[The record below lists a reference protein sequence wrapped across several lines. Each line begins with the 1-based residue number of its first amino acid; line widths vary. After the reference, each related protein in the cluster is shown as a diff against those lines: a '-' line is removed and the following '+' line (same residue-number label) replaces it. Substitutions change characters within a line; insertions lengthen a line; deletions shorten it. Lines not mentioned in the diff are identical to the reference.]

1 MIYYPHPIPGGVGT
15 QERERNQSNMDNMET
30 SRRDFLKGTMWM
42 GATAALAGCV
52 SSAAK
57 ICAPGAMTSFAVP
70 PIKKVR
76 VGVVGLGM
84 RGPGAVHRLSSIP
97 GVEVAALCDLYK
109 TRVDRMQEVVKKNG
123 GAPARSYF
131 IYGGEKESG
140 ADESKAWQAMC
151 NSDLDLVYIATPWKL
166 HTPIALYAMEHGK
179 HAAIEVPAAMTLE
192 ECWACVETS
201 ERTGRHC
208 MQLENCCYGD
218 VEMLTLNLVR
228 QGKLGELVH
237 GEGAYIHDLRELN
250 YLDPAKGGYQD
261 YWRLRWNT
269 VHYGNPY
276 PTHGLLPIMQAMD
289 INRGDRFDYLT
300 CVSSNQIGMDAYARV
315 KFGEDSWE
323 AKLHPR
329 CGDMSTT
336 LIRTVK
342 GRTIMVQHDV
352 TSARPYS
359 RINLLSGT
367 QGCLNDYP
375 FRIALADK
383 PGEGAHQW
391 FDAAQTEKIYREYQ
405 HPLWK
410 VAGALAQ
417 KMGGHGGMDFL
428 MDLRLCYC
436 LQNGLPLDM
445 DVYDLAASCSIC
457 ELSERSALNRGASQD
472 VPDFTRGG
480 WKTAKPLGI
489 ETVDLEKLGIRDV
502 TRDESQL
509 NV

>member
-131 IYGGEKESG
+131 IYDGEKGAG

-261 YWRLRWNT
+261 YWRLRWNA

>member
-1 MIYYPHPIPGGVGT
+1 MIDRQTPNTTNSGNRKET
-15 QERERNQSNMDNMET
+15 MNTNRRE
-30 SRRDFLKGTMWM
+30 FLKGTAWM
-42 GATAALAGCV
+42 GFTAAMAGSATAV
-52 SSAAK
+52 AATK
-57 ICAPGAMTSFAVP
+57 LCGAGAMTTYADK

-76 VGVVGLGM
+76 VGVAGLGM
-84 RGPGAVHRLSSIP
+84 RGPGAVHRLAAIP
-97 GVEVAALCDLYK
+97 GVEVAALCDLFQE
-109 TRVDRMQEVVKKNG
+109 RVDAQQNFLAQNG
-123 GAPARSYF
+123 KPAARSYVGPEA
-131 IYGGEKESG
+131 YK
-140 ADESKAWQAMC
+140 AMC
-151 NSDLDLVYIATPWKL
+151 ESDLDLVYIVTPWAM

-192 ECWACVETS
+192 QCWALVETS

-208 MQLENCCYGD
+208 MQLENCCYGE
-218 VEMLTLNLVR
+218 VEMFTLNIAR
-228 QGKLGELVH
+228 QGRLGELVH
-237 GEGAYIHDLRELN
+237 GEGAYIHDLRDLN

-269 VHYGNPY
+269 EHFGNPY
-276 PTHGLLPIMQAMD
+276 PTHGLLPIMQAMGV
-289 INRGDRFDYLT
+289 NRGDCFDYLT
-300 CVSSNQIGMDAYARV
+300 CVSTNQIGMDAYAKI
-315 KFGEDSWE
+315 KFGEDSWQ
-323 AKLHPR
+323 AKLHPK

-336 LIRTVK
+336 VMHTVK

-367 QGCLNDYP
+367 MGCLNDYP
-375 FRIALADK
+375 FRIALAEK
-383 PGEGAHQW
+383 PGDGAHGWLDQQKAGEV
-391 FDAAQTEKIYREYQ
+391 FAQYR

-410 VAGALAQ
+410 VAGELAK

-445 DVYDLAASCSIC
+445 DVYDLAASCAVC
-457 ELSERSALNRGASQD
+457 ELSERSALNRGNSVD

-489 ETVDLEKLGIRDV
+489 ETVDLDKLGLTDV
-502 TRDESQL
+502 KADDAQL

>member
-1 MIYYPHPIPGGVGT
+1 MKDM
-15 QERERNQSNMDNMET
+15 N
-30 SRRDFLKGTMWM
+30 RRDFLRGTAWM

-52 SSAAK
+52 SQTAK
-57 ICAPGAMTSFAVP
+57 LVNAGGMTAFATAPLG
-70 PIKKVR
+70 KVR

-84 RGPGAVHRLSSIP
+84 RGPGAVHRLAAIP
-97 GVEVAALCDLYK
+97 GTEVAALCDLYPE
-109 TRVDRMQEVVKKNG
+109 RVKRQQEWLAQQGK
-123 GAPARSYF
+123 PAAREYS
-131 IYGGEKESG
+131 GEEGYK
-140 ADESKAWQAMC
+140 AMC
-151 NSDLDLVYIATPWKL
+151 QSDLDLVYIATPWAL
-166 HTPIALYAMEHGK
+166 HTPIALYAMECGK
-179 HAAIEVPAAMTLE
+179 HAAIEVPAAMNLE
-192 ECWACVETS
+192 ECWALVETA

-208 MQLENCCYGD
+208 MQLENCCYGE

-228 QGKLGELVH
+228 KGMLGELVH
-237 GEGAYIHDLRELN
+237 GEGAYIHDLRDLN
-250 YLDPAKGGYQD
+250 YLDPAKGGYQG
-261 YWRLRWNT
+261 YWRLKWNRDHT
-269 VHYGNPY
+269 GNPY

-300 CVSSNQIGMDAYARV
+300 CVASAQIGMDNYAAI
-315 KFGEDSWE
+315 KFGKDSWQ
-323 AKLHPR
+323 AGLHPK

-336 LIRTVK
+336 TIRTVK

-367 QGCLNDYP
+367 QGILSDYP
-375 FRIALADK
+375 LRIAMTAER
-383 PGEGAHQW
+383 GGGAHSW
-391 FDAAQTEKIYREYQ
+391 FSPQETERVRQEFR

-410 VAGALAQ
+410 VAGELAQ

-428 MDLRLCYC
+428 MDLRLSYC

-445 DVYDLAASCSIC
+445 DVYDLAASCSLC
-457 ELSERSALNRGASQD
+457 ELSERSATNRGASQD

-489 ETVDLEKLGIRDV
+489 ETVDLSKLGITLDDV
-502 TRDESQL
+502 KEDKTQL

>member
-1 MIYYPHPIPGGVGT
+1 MKT
-15 QERERNQSNMDNMET
+15 ELLTN
-30 SRRDFLKGTMWM
+30 RRDFLKGTMWM

-57 ICAPGAMTSFAVP
+57 VCGPGAMTAFAAP
-70 PIKKVR
+70 PLKKVR

-123 GAPARSYF
+123 GAPARGYF

-179 HAAIEVPAAMTLE
+179 HVAIEVPAAMTLE

-336 LIRTVK
+336 VIRTVK

-383 PGEGAHQW
+383 PGASAHQW
-391 FDAAQTEKIYREYQ
+391 FDAAQTEKIYKEYQ

>member
-1 MIYYPHPIPGGVGT
+1 MSSVKTEDIFIMNT
-15 QERERNQSNMDNMET
+15 NRRE
-30 SRRDFLKGTMWM
+30 FLKGTMWM
-42 GATAALAGCV
+42 GAVAALSGCATAAKSCSTG
-52 SSAAK
+52 SMS
-57 ICAPGAMTSFAVP
+57 GFAVA

-84 RGPGAVHRLSSIP
+84 RGPGAVHRLAAIP
-97 GVEVAALCDLYK
+97 GVEVAALCDLFQD
-109 TRVDRMQEVVKKNG
+109 RVDVQQKWLADSGK
-123 GAPARSYF
+123 PKARSYS
-131 IYGGEKESG
+131 GEDG
-140 ADESKAWQAMC
+140 YKALC
-151 NSDLDLVYIATPWKL
+151 ESDLDLVYIATPWAL

-179 HAAIEVPAAMTLE
+179 HAAIEVPAAMYLD
-192 ECWACVETS
+192 ECWALVETA

-208 MQLENCCYGD
+208 MQLENCCYGE

-250 YLDPAKGGYQD
+250 YLDPKKGGYQN
-261 YWRLRWNT
+261 YWRLNWN
-269 VHYGNPY
+269 VKHYGNPY

-289 INRGDRFDYLT
+289 VNRGDRFDYLT
-300 CVSSNQIGMDAYARV
+300 CVSSAQIGMDAFAKL
-315 KFGEDSWE
+315 KFGEDSWQ
-323 AKLHPR
+323 AKLHPK
-329 CGDMSTT
+329 CGDMSTAV
-336 LIRTVK
+336 IRTVK

-367 QGCLNDYP
+367 MGCLNDYP
-375 FRIALADK
+375 FRIALAEK
-383 PGEGAHQW
+383 PGDGAHGW
-391 FDAAQTEKIYREYQ
+391 MDAEQTAKLREEYM

-445 DVYDLAASCSIC
+445 DVYDLASSCAVC
-457 ELSERSALNRGASQD
+457 ELSERSALNRGNSVD

-489 ETVDLEKLGIRDV
+489 ESVDLGKLGIINVKKD
-502 TRDESQL
+502 DSQL

>member
-1 MIYYPHPIPGGVGT
+1 MKT
-15 QERERNQSNMDNMET
+15 DRRE
-30 SRRDFLKGTMWM
+30 FLKGTAWM
-42 GATAALAGCV
+42 GMMAALSGCAT
-52 SSAAK
+52 SAAK
-57 ICAPGAMTSFAVP
+57 SCGTGCMSGFAVA

-84 RGPGAVHRLSSIP
+84 RGPGAVHRLAAIP
-97 GVEVAALCDLYK
+97 GVEVSALCDLFQD
-109 TRVDRMQEVVKKNG
+109 RVDVQQKWLADTGK
-123 GAPARSYF
+123 PKARSYS
-131 IYGGEKESG
+131 GEEG
-140 ADESKAWQAMC
+140 YKALC
-151 NSDLDLVYIATPWKL
+151 ESDLDLVYIATPWAL
-166 HTPIALYAMEHGK
+166 HAPIALYAMEHGK
-179 HAAIEVPAAMTLE
+179 HTAIEVPSAMYLD
-192 ECWACVETS
+192 ECWALVETA

-208 MQLENCCYGD
+208 MQLENCCYGE

-250 YLDPAKGGYQD
+250 YLDPKKGGYQG
-261 YWRLRWNT
+261 YWRLNWNAK
-269 VHYGNPY
+269 HYGNPY

-289 INRGDRFDYLT
+289 VNRGDRFDYLT
-300 CVSSNQIGMDAYARV
+300 CVSSAQIGMDAFAKLKY
-315 KFGEDSWE
+315 GEDSWQ
-323 AKLHPR
+323 AKLHPK

-336 LIRTVK
+336 VIRTVK

-367 QGCLNDYP
+367 MGCLNDYP
-375 FRIALADK
+375 FRIALAGK
-383 PGEGAHQW
+383 PGDGAHGW
-391 FDAAQTEKIYREYQ
+391 MDAAQTAKLCEEYK

-445 DVYDLAASCSIC
+445 DVYDLASSCAIC
-457 ELSERSALNRGASQD
+457 ELSERSALDRGNSVD

-489 ETVDLEKLGIRDV
+489 ESVDLGKLGIIDV
-502 TRDESQL
+502 KKDDSQL

>member
-1 MIYYPHPIPGGVGT
+1 MSSVKTEDIFIMNT
-15 QERERNQSNMDNMET
+15 NRRE
-30 SRRDFLKGTMWM
+30 FLKGTMWM
-42 GATAALAGCV
+42 GAVAALSGCATAAKSCSTG
-52 SSAAK
+52 SMS
-57 ICAPGAMTSFAVP
+57 GFAVA

-84 RGPGAVHRLSSIP
+84 RGPGAVHRLAAIP
-97 GVEVAALCDLYK
+97 GVEVAALCDLFQD
-109 TRVDRMQEVVKKNG
+109 RVDVQQKWLADSGK
-123 GAPARSYF
+123 PKARSYS
-131 IYGGEKESG
+131 GEDG
-140 ADESKAWQAMC
+140 YKALC
-151 NSDLDLVYIATPWKL
+151 ESDLDLVYIATPWAL

-179 HAAIEVPAAMTLE
+179 HAAIEVPAAMYLD
-192 ECWACVETS
+192 ECWALVETA

-208 MQLENCCYGD
+208 MQLENCCYGE

-250 YLDPAKGGYQD
+250 YLDPKKGGYQN
-261 YWRLRWNT
+261 YWRLNWN
-269 VHYGNPY
+269 VKHYGNPY

-289 INRGDRFDYLT
+289 VNRGDRFDYLT
-300 CVSSNQIGMDAYARV
+300 CVSSAQIGMDAFAKL
-315 KFGEDSWE
+315 KFGEDSWQ
-323 AKLHPR
+323 AKLHPK
-329 CGDMSTT
+329 CGDMSTAV
-336 LIRTVK
+336 IRTVK

-367 QGCLNDYP
+367 MGCLNDYP
-375 FRIALADK
+375 FRIALAEK
-383 PGEGAHQW
+383 PGDGAHGW
-391 FDAAQTEKIYREYQ
+391 MDAEQTAKLREEYK

-445 DVYDLAASCSIC
+445 DVYDLASSCAVC
-457 ELSERSALNRGASQD
+457 ELSERSALNRGNSVD

-489 ETVDLEKLGIRDV
+489 ESVDLGKLGIIDV
-502 TRDESQL
+502 KKDDSQL